1 MATDEEYLDNLLKS
15 LTGGDEPIME
25 PADEPEDVAD
35 ENDNLEPEV
44 EAEAAKGEGADD
56 RIKNVQPDTEA
67 GDGMEGLQSDTGF
80 CIRLYVFNSVVSRRR
95 Y

>member
-25 PADEPEDVAD
+25 PADEPEDMAD
-35 ENDNLEPEV
+35 ENDNLEPEEPEV

-56 RIKNVQPDTEA
+56 GTKNVQPDTEA
-67 GDGMEGLQSDTGF
+67 GDGMEGLKSDTEIG
-80 CIRLYVFNSVVSRRR
+80 RAHV
-95 Y
+95 